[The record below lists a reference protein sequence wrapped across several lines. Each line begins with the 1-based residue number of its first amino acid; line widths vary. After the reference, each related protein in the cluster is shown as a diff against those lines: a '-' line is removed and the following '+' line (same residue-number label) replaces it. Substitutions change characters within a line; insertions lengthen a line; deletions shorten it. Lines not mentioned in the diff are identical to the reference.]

1 MSTLLIDAGATKTAF
16 SVIGEGGRLF
26 RCNTPGINANYTPEA
41 DIRASFALFVS
52 KCPDLLQIGTVEYY
66 GAGCATTANQQ
77 KMRLILQDYFP
88 SAHLTVDTDLM
99 VVCLA
104 LSTGR
109 QSIIGILGTGA
120 ATCLFDGHEI
130 TLRPPSLGYMLGD
143 EGSGTNLGKHLLT
156 HYLQGNLPE
165 ELSQQLETQYH
176 LTFQSTIHRLYSEPK
191 PNQFMASFSPFIHEH
206 LSHPFIDEMVTGA
219 FRDFF
224 SKQKPYF
231 PPGIPWQLSGSIAYH
246 YEELVRKAANAE
258 QCMVEEIVQEPLEK
272 LIAERTQRLQGS
284 DK

>member
-16 SVIGEGGRLF
+16 AVLGHTELLHRSS
-26 RCNTPGINANYTPEA
+26 TAGINVNYTPEA
-41 DIRASFALFVS
+41 DIRSCFTQFASQ
-52 KCPDLLQIGTVEYY
+52 CPDFAQIDKVEYY

-88 SAHLTVDTDLM
+88 NAHLIVDTDLM

-143 EGSGTNLGKHLLT
+143 EGSGTNLGKRLLT
-156 HYLQGNLPE
+156 HYLNGDLPK
-165 ELSQQLETQYH
+165 ELSQQLEAQQH

-224 SKQKPYF
+224 AKQRKHF
-231 PPGIPWQLSGSIAYH
+231 SSGIPWQLSGSIAYF
-246 YEELVRKAANAE
+246 YEELVRKAAIAE
-258 QCMVEEIVQEPLEK
+258 QCIVEDIVQEPMER
-272 LIAERTQRLQGS
+272 LIAERTQRHQ
-284 DK
+284 DFNK